1 MKNGEIIILIEVNL
15 IWCLDMINANGIDES
30 FSIIGKEQVF
40 YEVGSF

>member
-1 MKNGEIIILIEVNL
+1 
-15 IWCLDMINANGIDES
+15 MINANGIDES